1 MKTGHVVSI
10 GVCDPG
16 IVTGEF
22 MARIFQLVATRNA
35 RLGPLVRVRG
45 SGLLSKMRN
54 KVVKSFLEQTESDWL
69 LMIDTDEQLS
79 VQVFDLLCDT
89 AHDKERP
96 IVTGLVFAAMDAAL
110 NVYPKPMPTIF
121 QDTPAGFV
129 PLDRYDKNAV
139 FQVEAAGTGCLLIHR
154 SVLEKMRETADP
166 HQGKDWC
173 WF

>member
-79 VQVFDLLCDT
+79 VQV
-89 AHDKERP
+89 
-96 IVTGLVFAAMDAAL
+96 
-110 NVYPKPMPTIF
+110 
-121 QDTPAGFV
+121 
-129 PLDRYDKNAV
+129 
-139 FQVEAAGTGCLLIHR
+139 
-154 SVLEKMRETADP
+154 
-166 HQGKDWC
+166 
-173 WF
+173 